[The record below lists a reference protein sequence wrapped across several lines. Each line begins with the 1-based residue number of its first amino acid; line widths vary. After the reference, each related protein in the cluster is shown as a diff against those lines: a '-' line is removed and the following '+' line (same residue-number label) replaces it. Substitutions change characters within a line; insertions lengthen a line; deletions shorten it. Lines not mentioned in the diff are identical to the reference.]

1 MVGYMDL
8 GCGFGVK
15 ERLDGVP
22 QEPEPLPGVD
32 DEHTTQRLGVV
43 VSVDLLEAADE
54 VPCSLVEVLVPLRAS
69 NFASHTHLLQ
79 LQLQGDTMTMKKR
92 RKQKKASM
100 HGDAHHS
107 GDVEDGGA
115 LVDVLLG
122 ADGACRELEGE
133 GALELPDVVLDVAVH
148 AGDLQQ
154 LGGVDL
160 AQLLH
165 VHRPAVLVHAVV
177 PLRVVLQHLVHLLEL
192 EVLHTCI
199 YIVVVFFIQRKDGEM
214 RS

>member
-1 MVGYMDL
+1 MHD
-8 GCGFGVK
+8 
-15 ERLDGVP
+15 
-22 QEPEPLPGVD
+22 
-32 DEHTTQRLGVV
+32 
-43 VSVDLLEAADE
+43 
-54 VPCSLVEVLVPLRAS
+54 
-69 NFASHTHLLQ
+69 
-79 LQLQGDTMTMKKR
+79 MKKGGSKKKKKKGR
-92 RKQKKASM
+92 RRT
-100 HGDAHHS
+100 HHS

-122 ADGACRELEGE
+122 ADGACRELDGE

-199 YIVVVFFIQRKDGEM
+199 YIVVVFFYSKKRRRDEELG
-214 RS
+214 RR